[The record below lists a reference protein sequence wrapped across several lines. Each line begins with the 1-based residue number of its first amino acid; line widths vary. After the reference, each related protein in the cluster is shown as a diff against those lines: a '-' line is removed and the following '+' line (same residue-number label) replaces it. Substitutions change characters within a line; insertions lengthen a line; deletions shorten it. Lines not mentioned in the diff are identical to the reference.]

1 MCSNANE
8 PLRACSAAH
17 TRWDPARSTRL
28 ILSWASGSHRL
39 ICMFSLLQFLK
50 PQFLRSSIAHCN
62 FRIDDGAD
70 RSEKENIFREAGI
83 SLNLSSDIRRSMMD
97 VFKLLL
103 IRSYQQELFCFTD
116 TWQVKNT
123 LKLNKYSQIKC
134 RGWQGQVAHAAERG
148 REPGGTEAH
157 PPQHSG
163 EASTYYV
170 LRKAICTRGTPWALG
185 RTICILRIAADAGRG
200 GGNHCQAG
208 GRRELPHFE
217 Y

>member
-1 MCSNANE
+1 MAGRGYSPAPRVLILCSNANE
-8 PLRACSAAH
+8 PLKACSAAH

-103 IRSYQQELFCFTD
+103 IRSYQ
-116 TWQVKNT
+116 
-123 LKLNKYSQIKC
+123 
-134 RGWQGQVAHAAERG
+134 
-148 REPGGTEAH
+148 
-157 PPQHSG
+157 
-163 EASTYYV
+163 
-170 LRKAICTRGTPWALG
+170 
-185 RTICILRIAADAGRG
+185 
-200 GGNHCQAG
+200 
-208 GRRELPHFE
+208 
-217 Y
+217 